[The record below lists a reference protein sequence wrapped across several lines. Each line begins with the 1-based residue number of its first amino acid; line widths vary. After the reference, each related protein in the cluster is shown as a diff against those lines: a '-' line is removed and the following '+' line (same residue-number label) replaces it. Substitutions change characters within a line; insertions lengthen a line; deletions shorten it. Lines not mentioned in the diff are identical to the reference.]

1 MDRGKHPIKT
11 AIKTDRT
18 QHAISHSK
26 DFLDIYDRL
35 FAAFGPQHWWPAE
48 SRFEMIVGA
57 ILTQNTAWKNVE
69 KALASLKSNAV
80 LTPEGIRDIPQ
91 LELASLIRSSGF
103 FNLKALRLKAFIG
116 FLFHEYDGSLD
127 KMFSESGD
135 RLREKLLA
143 IKGLGPETV
152 DAILLYAGH
161 YPYFVVDAYTRR
173 VFSRH
178 NLIEEK
184 STYQTIQHFF
194 MERLPAEVR
203 LYNEYHALIVK
214 LAKQFCKKEPKCL
227 SCPLN
232 YLFEAQRKPTV
243 ISR

>member
-11 AIKTDRT
+11 EST
-18 QHAISHSK
+18 QHAISPSE
-26 DFLDIYDRL
+26 DLVDIYDRL

-69 KALASLKSNAV
+69 KAIASLKSNAV
-80 LTPEGIRDIPQ
+80 LTPATLREISQSD
-91 LELASLIRSSGF
+91 LSLRIRSSGF

-116 FLFHEYDGSLD
+116 FLFDEYDGSLN
-127 KMFSESGD
+127 KMFAESGD

-152 DAILLYAGH
+152 DSILLYAGD

-173 VFSRH
+173 IFSRH
-178 NLIEEK
+178 DLIDPK
-184 STYQTIQHFF
+184 STYQTIQDFF
-194 MERLPAEVR
+194 MERLPADVR

-214 LAKQFCKKEPKCL
+214 LAKQFCKKEPECL

>member
-1 MDRGKHPIKT
+1 MDRGKHPIKIDT
-11 AIKTDRT
+11 P
-18 QHAISHSK
+18 QHTTPSP
-26 DFLDIYDRL
+26 DFVDIYNRL
-35 FAAFGPQHWWPAE
+35 FSAFGAQHWWPAE

-69 KALASLKSNAV
+69 KAIASLKSNAV
-80 LTPEGIRDIPQ
+80 LTPLALRDIRQ
-91 LELASLIRSSGF
+91 SELALLIRSSGF
-103 FNLKALRLKAFIG
+103 FNMKALRLKAFIG
-116 FLFHEYDGSLD
+116 FLFDEYDGSLD
-127 KMFSESGD
+127 KMFSESAD

-152 DAILLYAGH
+152 DSILLYAGH
-161 YPYFVVDAYTRR
+161 HPYFVVDAYTRR
-173 VFSRH
+173 IFSRH
-178 NLIEEK
+178 HLIDPK
-184 STYQTIQHFF
+184 SAYQTIQHFF
-194 MERLPAEVR
+194 MERLPADVK

-214 LAKQFCKKEPKCL
+214 LAKQFCKKEPECL